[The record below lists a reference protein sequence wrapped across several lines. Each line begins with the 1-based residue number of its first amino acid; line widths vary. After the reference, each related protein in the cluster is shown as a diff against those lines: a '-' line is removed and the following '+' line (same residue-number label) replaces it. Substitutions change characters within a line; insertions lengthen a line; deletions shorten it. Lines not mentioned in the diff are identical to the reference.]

1 MIEDELEQ
9 FREEWKAE
17 LRQKTRRRAS
27 TASSGTVTAALSN
40 ESGQGLVER
49 TPGNLTGHLKSAVE
63 VYRRAVDLEQ
73 QGQFD
78 DALRLYRQVSE
89 KYQCAQERI

>member
-27 TASSGTVTAALSN
+27 TASSGTVTAAISD
-40 ESGQGLVER
+40 ESLER
-49 TPGNLTGHLKSAVE
+49 TPANLTGHLKSAVE

-73 QGQFD
+73 RGQFD
-78 DALRLYRQVSE
+78 DALRLYRQVS
-89 KYQCAQERI
+89 KNTNAQKMA